1 MAEVADLRRI
11 QHGVQVAPLPSP
23 VNASRWRAS
32 MPCSERLVRQG
43 ALHLKTMSPGGFTAL
58 LVGSCCLIN
67 ALPAWAA
74 DVAANALPLKQF
86 PAAQTFTILFL
97 MLGPFKVVGPF
108 LKVTQGADE
117 PLVRQIALRAT
128 LFAAVALLVAAFLGE
143 SFLSSYGIPLPVLA
157 LSAGI
162 ILFLVALRSVLD
174 QFELPEPA
182 HHDGKIPAG
191 PPSPNVAL
199 APLAF
204 PTIVTPY
211 GIAALV
217 VFLAVSQ
224 SVEGRLIVGR
234 HRGGDHGAEPAP
246 HARRP
251 SPAVECWG
259 SCCRS
264 WARCSAWFRSRWVC
278 RSSTTRCAI
287 WVCCEM
293 HVDPAANVLQ
303 ASIAEEHGHERSG

>member
-1 MAEVADLRRI
+1 MR
-11 QHGVQVAPLPSP
+11 
-23 VNASRWRAS
+23 
-32 MPCSERLVRQG
+32 CSERLVRQG
-43 ALHLKTMSPGGFTAL
+43 ALHLTTMSRGGFTAL

-74 DVAANALPLKQF
+74 DAAANALPLKQF

-117 PLVRQIALRAT
+117 RLVRQIALRAT
-128 LFAAVALLVAAFLGE
+128 LFAAAALLVAAFLGE

-162 ILFLVALRSVLD
+162 ILFLVALRSVLE

-182 HHDGKIPAG
+182 HHDGKIPAE

-224 SVEGRLIVGR
+224 SVEGRLIVG
-234 HRGGDHGAEPAP
+234 GIVVAIMALNLLLMLV
-246 HARRP
+246 ARRLRRVLGLVLP
-251 SPAVECWG
+251 ILGAVLGVVQVALGLQIINNSLRNAGRAVRCTWTQPRTFSG
-259 SCCRS
+259 VDCR
-264 WARCSAWFRSRWVC
+264 
-278 RSSTTRCAI
+278 
-287 WVCCEM
+287 
-293 HVDPAANVLQ
+293 
-303 ASIAEEHGHERSG
+303 EHGHERSG